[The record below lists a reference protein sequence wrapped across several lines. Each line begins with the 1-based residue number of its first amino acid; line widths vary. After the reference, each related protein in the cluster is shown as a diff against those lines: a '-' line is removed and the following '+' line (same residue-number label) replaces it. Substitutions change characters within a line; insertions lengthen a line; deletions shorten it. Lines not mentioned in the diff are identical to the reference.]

1 MTNQTMRL
9 ILMGTGPFAV
19 PSFEA
24 LRTAGHDIALV
35 VTKPLPAV
43 KSRKGPPPSPVR
55 QWALDHDLPV
65 YDPLSIN
72 EEAAIDRTTKIEADL
87 LVVCDY
93 GQILK
98 PAALGAA
105 RLGGINL
112 HGSLL
117 PQYRGAAP
125 VQRSLLS
132 GDAVTGVSVI
142 HMTPRL
148 DGGPILCTRSTP
160 ISDDETAGELEDRLS
175 AIGVDATLEAIDAL
189 TTWDGA
195 SPIGEKQ
202 NAELITKAPRL
213 SKAEA
218 EIDWSRTSRQVDC
231 HVRGMQPWPVAFTH
245 IAVHAD
251 KPPIRLAI
259 TKIATK
265 VELDAVS
272 ELSDDVLSPDK
283 AEPGMI
289 VSAKKGLFVATGDGT
304 IEIKRLKPA
313 GKKEMDAMEF
323 VRGHHLKTEMR
334 FICR

>member
-1 MTNQTMRL
+1 
-9 ILMGTGPFAV
+9 
-19 PSFEA
+19 
-24 LRTAGHDIALV
+24 
-35 VTKPLPAV
+35 
-43 KSRKGPPPSPVR
+43 
-55 QWALDHDLPV
+55 
-65 YDPLSIN
+65 
-72 EEAAIDRTTKIEADL
+72 
-87 LVVCDY
+87 
-93 GQILK
+93 
-98 PAALGAA
+98 
-105 RLGGINL
+105 
-112 HGSLL
+112 
-117 PQYRGAAP
+117 
-125 VQRSLLS
+125 
-132 GDAVTGVSVI
+132 
-142 HMTPRL
+142 RL

-218 EIDWSRTSRQVDC
+218 EIDWNRTSRQVDC
-231 HVRGMQPWPVAFTH
+231 HVRGMQPWPIAFTH

-265 VELDAVS
+265 VDLDA
-272 ELSDDVLSPDK
+272 
-283 AEPGMI
+283 AQPGMI
-289 VSAKKGLFVATGDGT
+289 VSAKKGLFVTTGDGT